1 MMHAQAPANLWAYPP
16 EHNNGGPSLLWPP
29 NGLVETDLSGQLV
42 PQNTLLEPPL
52 QPAASPDSS
61 QMHRAGNSQLY
72 RAIES
77 QVAFIDGDPA
87 RHEDLELFYYRF
99 VGPDLSLELSRN

>member
-1 MMHAQAPANLWAYPP
+1 MMHTQAPANLWEYPP

-29 NGLVETDLSGQLV
+29 NGLVETDISGQLV
-42 PQNTLLEPPL
+42 PQNSLPESPL
-52 QPAASPDSS
+52 HSTPSSDS
-61 QMHRAGNSQLY
+61 QMYRAGNSQLY

-99 VGPDLSLELSRN
+99 VGPDLPLELSRN